1 MNQDNMIQ
9 KPKVSVIIP
18 VYAVEQYIE
27 RCARSLFEQ
36 TLDSIE
42 YLFINDCTP
51 DKSIDILKRILE
63 EYPHR
68 KNQVVIHNMD
78 VNSGQ
83 AAVRKWGILN
93 ASGEYIIHC
102 DSDDWVDHNIYKEL
116 YDAAKKN
123 NADVAVCDFYR
134 AYGNDIRN
142 AVVGCHST
150 KVSEFVNN
158 LVRNKDIWALWNKLI
173 KASCY
178 QCINFPKSNMG
189 EDMAYVLQIAYN
201 IKKVAYVQKP
211 LYYYFY
217 NPLSITNN
225 KTEEK
230 ILDKYTQIIDNVQLL
245 LDFYSDKEL
254 SSDLCSYLNY
264 LKWTQRDI
272 LLPIVCKKKYYK
284 LWRSTFSGIEWVIM
298 NDRKQK
304 ARDRLKCLLTILH
317 IYPFFGLQNKE

>member
-42 YLFINDCTP
+42 FLFINDCTP

-116 YDAAKKN
+116 YDAAKNN
-123 NADVAVCDFYR
+123 NADVAVCDFYMT
-134 AYGNDIRN
+134 YGNDIRN

-173 KASCY
+173 KASY
-178 QCINFPKSNMG
+178 YKCINLPKSNMG

-201 IKKVAYVQKP
+201 VRKVVYVQKP
-211 LYYYFY
+211 LYYYYY

-230 ILDKYTQIIDNVQLL
+230 ILDKYSQIMDNIQLL
-245 LDFYSDKEL
+245 LDFYSDKE
-254 SSDLCSYLNY
+254 
-264 LKWTQRDI
+264 
-272 LLPIVCKKKYYK
+272 
-284 LWRSTFSGIEWVIM
+284 
-298 NDRKQK
+298 
-304 ARDRLKCLLTILH
+304 
-317 IYPFFGLQNKE
+317 YPF